1 MDTRNIRDIEAFDLR
16 ERILRDI
23 RRTAEAAEVRNLDII
38 RRKYGTGTKEAA
50 EAWHNCRMSAAIM
63 LVDRWGVR
71 FEKEICEALKVDPAE
86 LNDYLSDEEVAA
98 CVDLEGHETA
108 EAAGDLE
115 GQKDTADTIEEL
127 AKKDAAEHGA
137 HLTEREHNALTRALR
152 EYQIETAHLLDR
164 LNASVTLCMAHTV
177 PNYELD
183 EKPFTDVEM
192 NVLHEALDFAG
203 SEAAQRGQADEV
215 LEYETIS
222 AVLRKYEGQQ
232 DVEPE
237 EIPEQLQQDDK
248 TGAAD
253 AGSNAEILR
262 RLDELEDR
270 IISLQQITGV
280 LGMDRAD
287 RDALTEG
294 NMPDIAALCE
304 VAADNATHI
313 DKRLDGLEDSIHA
326 IGTQVEAIWLHTGA
340 AALDGETQQGTS
352 K

>member
-23 RRTAEAAEVRNLDII
+23 RRTAETAEVLNLDKI

-50 EAWHNCRMSAAIM
+50 EAWHNCRMSAAVM
-63 LVDRWGVR
+63 LVDRWGIR
-71 FEKEICEALKVDPAE
+71 FEEEICKALKVDPAE

-98 CVDLEGHETA
+98 CVDLKGRETA

-115 GQKDTADTIEEL
+115 GQKDTPDTIEEL
-127 AKKDAAEHGA
+127 AKKDAAEHGP

-164 LNASVTLCMAHTV
+164 LNASVTLCMGHTV

-192 NVLHEALDFAG
+192 NILHEALDFAG

-215 LEYETIS
+215 LEHEAIS

-232 DVEPE
+232 DAEPE
-237 EIPEQLQQDDK
+237 EIPEQLQQDK

-262 RLDELEDR
+262 RLDELED
-270 IISLQQITGV
+270 S
-280 LGMDRAD
+280 M
-287 RDALTEG
+287 
-294 NMPDIAALCE
+294 
-304 VAADNATHI
+304 
-313 DKRLDGLEDSIHA
+313 HA

-340 AALDGETQQGTS
+340 VMLDDEGQAE